1 MSEFKSVLTKWM
13 HKNGI
18 DCVIEISDYFAYN
31 RENNIIF
38 IATERNEE
46 VELLSEQFF
55 YEYGADYVGYGFF
68 VLGLL
73 HEIGHHF
80 TMSCFDE
87 IDLLIYQLNKDLFL
101 DGESI
106 HERAFNYWEIP
117 DEFAANI
124 WAINFINHHTAAVD
138 ELANI
143 FNKEFYH
150 VY

>member
-1 MSEFKSVLTKWM
+1 MSEFKSALSEWM
-13 HKNGI
+13 HKIGV
-18 DCVIEISDYFAYN
+18 DCDIKMDDEFAYN
-31 RENNIIF
+31 VTNNTLL
-38 IATERNEE
+38 IATEKNSE
-46 VELLSEQFF
+46 VECYLEQFF

-68 VLGLL
+68 VLGIL
-73 HEIGHHF
+73 HELGHYF
-80 TMSCFDE
+80 TLSSFDTE
-87 IDLLIYQLNKDLFL
+87 ELLLCKIKKMLVN
-101 DGESI
+101 GETMYKTAC
-106 HERAFNYWEIP
+106 EYWETP